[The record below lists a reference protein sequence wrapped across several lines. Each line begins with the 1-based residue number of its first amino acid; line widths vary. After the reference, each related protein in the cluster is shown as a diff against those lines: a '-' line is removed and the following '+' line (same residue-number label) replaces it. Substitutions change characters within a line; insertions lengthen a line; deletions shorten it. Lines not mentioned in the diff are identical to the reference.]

1 AVLLTGYFGGYGEY
15 APEFLEREVEVA
27 RAMARNA
34 SESGRPLFVQTMYWR
49 APAPTALREAGVP
62 VFGTIEAAVRSLAR
76 LVERPAPVEEG
87 VELIVGA
94 RRDPRFG
101 PLALVGLGGVYAEL
115 LRDVAVGLAPVSEAE
130 ADRMLRS
137 LAGAPLLFGA
147 RGRPPLDLAAAA
159 RAASALAGAA
169 AVYPEIDE
177 FEINSLL
184 VTADGCVVLEAHG
197 VIRPVGTSHG
207 MVETV

>member
-1 AVLLTGYFGGYGEY
+1 LLHKSDAGGVAVG
-15 APEFLEREVEVA
+15 
-27 RAMARNA
+27 
-34 SESGRPLFVQTMYWR
+34 
-49 APAPTALREAGVP
+49 LRDDHEL
-62 VFGTIEAAVRSLAR
+62 EAALSKMATLGREYS
-76 LVERPAPVEEG
+76 VERTAPVEKG

-159 RAASALAGAA
+159 RAGAALAGAA

-177 FEINSLL
+177 
-184 VTADGCVVLEAHG
+184 LE
-197 VIRPVGTSHG
+197 
-207 MVETV
+207 